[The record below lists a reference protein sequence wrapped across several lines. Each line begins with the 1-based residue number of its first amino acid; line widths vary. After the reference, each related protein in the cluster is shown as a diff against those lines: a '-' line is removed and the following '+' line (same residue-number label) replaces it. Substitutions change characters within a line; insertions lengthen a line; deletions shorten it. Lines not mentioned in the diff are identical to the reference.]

1 MYVPLISERAK
12 PLRMLILP
20 ASAKRIMSLT
30 DPEKKMSKSAP
41 NPKSRILITDSREE
55 IFKKINGSLTDSEDG
70 ITYDP
75 ATRPGLSNLIEI
87 AYNLEEGQDILG
99 LEDLAHNWANLSKK
113 AVKERVASVIDA
125 HLAPVRERYF
135 TFMGSKGERIIQ
147 SLAENGAEK
156 ANARAAE
163 TMELVR
169 DVVGV
174 R

>member
-1 MYVPLISERAK
+1 
-12 PLRMLILP
+12 
-20 ASAKRIMSLT
+20 
-30 DPEKKMSKSAP
+30 MSKSAL

-87 AYNLEEGQDILG
+87 AYSLGEGQGFLG
-99 LEDLAHNWANLSKK
+99 REDLAHNWANLSKK
-113 AVKERVASVIDA
+113 AVKERVASIVDE
-125 HLAPVRERYF
+125 HLAPVRDSYF
-135 TFMGSKGERIIQ
+135 NFMDSKGERVIQ
-147 SLAENGAEK
+147 GLAENGAEK

-163 TMELVR
+163 TIKLVR

>member
-1 MYVPLISERAK
+1 MYVVPTSESAVPLKI
-12 PLRMLILP
+12 LILP
-20 ASAKRIMSLT
+20 APAKRIMSLT
-30 DPEKKMSKSAP
+30 DPGKKMSKSAP

-55 IFKKINGSLTDSEDG
+55 IFKKIHGSLTDSEDG

-87 AYNLEEGQDILG
+87 AYNLEEGHTFMSC
-99 LEDLAHNWANLSKK
+99 EDVARNWTNSSKK

-125 HLAPVRERYF
+125 HLAPVRDSYF
-135 TFMGSKGERIIQ
+135 DYMGSKGECIIQ
-147 SLAENGAEK
+147 GLAENGAEK

-163 TMELVR
+163 TMGLIR
-169 DVVGV
+169 DVIGV

>member
-1 MYVPLISERAK
+1 
-12 PLRMLILP
+12 
-20 ASAKRIMSLT
+20 MSLT
-30 DPEKKMSKSAP
+30 DPGKKMSKSAL

-87 AYNLEEGQDILG
+87 AYNLEEEQGFLG
-99 LEDLAHNWANLSKK
+99 PEDLAHNWANLSKK
-113 AVKERVASVIDA
+113 AVKERVASIIDA
-125 HLAPVRERYF
+125 HLAPVRDRYF
-135 TFMGSKGERIIQ
+135 NFMDSKGERIIQ
-147 SLAENGAEK
+147 GLAKNGAEK

-163 TMELVR
+163 TMELIR
-169 DVVGV
+169 YVVGV

>member
-1 MYVPLISERAK
+1 
-12 PLRMLILP
+12 MLTLP

-30 DPEKKMSKSAP
+30 DPKKKMSKSAL
-41 NPKSRILITDSREE
+41 NPKSRILITDSHEE

-87 AYNLEEGQDILG
+87 AYNIKEEQGCLDR
-99 LEDLAHNWANLSKK
+99 EDLAHNWANLSKK
-113 AVKERVASVIDA
+113 AVKERVASIIDT
-125 HLAPVRERYF
+125 HLAPVRDAYF
-135 TFMGSKGERIIQ
+135 DFMDSKGERIIQ
-147 SLAENGAEK
+147 GLAENGAEK
-156 ANARAAE
+156 ANARAAK
-163 TMELVR
+163 TMELIR